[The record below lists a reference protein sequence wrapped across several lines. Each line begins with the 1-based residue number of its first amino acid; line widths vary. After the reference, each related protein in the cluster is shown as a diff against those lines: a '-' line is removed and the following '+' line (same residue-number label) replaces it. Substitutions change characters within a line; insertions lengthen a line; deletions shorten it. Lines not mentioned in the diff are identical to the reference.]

1 MTQPPTTEDF
11 LASLNKQLP
20 YDDDTEQAFL
30 SCLLQRP
37 SLCDEAPHAEIMYHE
52 ANRIILTTIIGLFAA
67 GRPIDQISLTHALR
81 NANKLTIVGG
91 PAFISELFTL
101 IPSASNYQYYLTI
114 LRDKFAFR
122 QMIGAMAA
130 GIAHLQAFQEAD
142 GISATDAIQHVTK
155 LVCEAVNDDSSADLP
170 CRQIGELLT
179 DVLNG
184 IEERCANPG
193 KIPGISTGF
202 AGFDKYLGGLED
214 GRLTVIAGESS
225 DGKSCLARQ
234 FVESACLQDHVG
246 VIYTYEMRDTE
257 EAGRLICSQAGID
270 SSNLKHGILTR
281 AEHQSI
287 GVKTM
292 RLSKW
297 PISIVDVAGK
307 TIEQICRDIAR
318 RSKRLKQGQKLVASI
333 DYIQLC
339 LTSKANGG
347 NREREVA
354 HITAT
359 AKQCA
364 KMTGAH
370 IIMPS
375 QLNEDGKVRES
386 RAIEQDSDNLIIIQ
400 KQAEK
405 PGKAWEKKKDEE
417 PNFDRNLFI
426 KKNRNGERLKIVK
439 ATLHGRF
446 FRFEPSKSEE

>member
-1 MTQPPTTEDF
+1 MTQPPTTEDL

-20 YDDDTEQAFL
+20 YDDDTEQAIL

-37 SLCDEAPHAEIMYHE
+37 SLCDEAPHSEIMYHE

-67 GRPIDQISLTHALR
+67 GKPIDQISLTHALR

-142 GISATDAIQHVTK
+142 GVSATDAIQHVTK

-270 SSNLKHGILTR
+270 SSNLKHGMLTR
-281 AEHQSI
+281 VEHQSI

-339 LTSKANGG
+339 LTSKTNGG

-400 KQAEK
+400 KPFEKQA
-405 PGKAWEKKKDEE
+405 KAWEKKKEDE
-417 PNFDRNLFI
+417 PNYDRNLFI

-439 ATLHGRF
+439 ATLNGRF
-446 FRFEPSKSEE
+446 FRFDPAREE

>member
-1 MTQPPTTEDF
+1 MTQPPTTEDL

-20 YDDDTEQAFL
+20 CDDDTEQAIL

-67 GRPIDQISLTHALR
+67 GKPIDQISLTHALR

-142 GISATDAIQHVTK
+142 GVSATDAIQHVTK

-257 EAGRLICSQAGID
+257 ETGRLICSQAGID
-270 SSNLKHGILTR
+270 SSNLKHGMLTR
-281 AEHQSI
+281 VEHQSI

-339 LTSKANGG
+339 LTSKTNGG

-400 KQAEK
+400 KPFEKQA
-405 PGKAWEKKKDEE
+405 KAWEKKKEDE
-417 PNFDRNLFI
+417 PNYERNLFI

-439 ATLHGRF
+439 ATLNGRF
-446 FRFEPSKSEE
+446 FRFDPAREE

>member
-1 MTQPPTTEDF
+1 MTQPPTTEDL

-20 YDDDTEQAFL
+20 YDDDTEQAIL

-67 GRPIDQISLTHALR
+67 GKPIDQISLTHALR

-142 GISATDAIQHVTK
+142 GVSATDAIQHVTK

-270 SSNLKHGILTR
+270 SSNLKHGMLTR
-281 AEHQSI
+281 VEHQSI

-339 LTSKANGG
+339 LTSKTNGG

-400 KQAEK
+400 KPFEKQA
-405 PGKAWEKKKDEE
+405 KAWEKKKEDE
-417 PNFDRNLFI
+417 PNYERNLFI

-439 ATLHGRF
+439 ATLNGRF
-446 FRFEPSKSEE
+446 FRFDPARENE